1 MRTTYREAVREAMR
15 DALRRDDR
23 VFLMGEDIGAY
34 GGSYAVTKGFL
45 EEFGDKRVKDTP
57 IAESVVVGAGVG
69 AAMAGLKPMVELM
82 TINFSLLAFDQI
94 VNHAA
99 KILYMSGGQVP
110 VPCVLRMV
118 TGGGSQLGAQHSQ
131 NLEAWY
137 ARVPGLKV
145 VCPSTPADALGL
157 MRQAIQEPDPYIYV
171 EHSLLYRTK
180 GEVPEGYYTVVP
192 GDAALRREGSDITIV
207 GYLRTALLA
216 LEAAEILAEEGI
228 DAEVIDLRSLRPLD
242 LEPVIASVERT
253 NRLVMVEDAWRT
265 GGFSSEICQLVT
277 EHAWDYLDAPPTRV
291 NGADVPAPYAKNL
304 EALAYPTVEEVVAAA
319 RSALLGSVHDALVT
333 GVDSALGRERAAYAA
348 APPASGEEDLN
359 LLAGSR
365 SWLRELAIAGWRRW
379 SACGRWS
386 PTWWRCATPST
397 SAPAARC

>member
-1 MRTTYREAVREAMR
+1 MAEMTYRDAIAQ
-15 DALRRDDR
+15 ALREELRGDDR
-23 VFLMGEDIGAY
+23 VFLVGEDIGRY
-34 GGSYAVTKGFL
+34 GGSYVVTKGFL
-45 EEFGDKRVKDTP
+45 DEFGEERVIDSP
-57 IAESVVVGAGVG
+57 IAEAGIVG
-69 AAMAGLKPMVELM
+69 AAIGAAMGGMKPIVELM
-82 TINFSLLAFDQI
+82 TINFSLLAIDQI

-180 GEVPEGYYTVVP
+180 GEVPEGYYTVIP
-192 GDAALRREGSDITIV
+192 GEATVRREGSDITLV

-216 LEAAEILAEEGI
+216 LEAADILAEEGI
-228 DAEVIDLRSLRPLD
+228 EAEVIDLRSLRPLD
-242 LEPVIASVERT
+242 LEPVIASVEKT

-277 EHAWDYLDAPPTRV
+277 EHAWDFLDAPP
-291 NGADVPAPYAKNL
+291 PASTAPMSPP
-304 EALAYPTVEEVVAAA
+304 PTPRTWKHSPTPPSR
-319 RSALLGSVHDALVT
+319 RSPP
-333 GVDSALGRERAAYAA
+333 
-348 APPASGEEDLN
+348 PPA
-359 LLAGSR
+359 R
-365 SWLRELAIAGWRRW
+365 P
-379 SACGRWS
+379 S
-386 PTWWRCATPST
+386 PVPPPTID
-397 SAPAARC
+397 